1 MNKPFSPSADR
12 NKEPILGALR
22 HELADNQQVLEIGSG
37 TGQHAC
43 FFAAALPSIRWQP
56 TELKQNIPAIQ
67 RWISEQPINNVL
79 PPKELDVDV
88 HPWPIHSA
96 DVCYTCNTFHI
107 VSAQSVKN
115 IYRGCKALLG
125 SGGKLCVYGP
135 FSIDGQHNSAG
146 NESFDQQLRASNP
159 DSGIRDLSQLD
170 EIAQQSGFSAYRC
183 TKMPANNLFVVWEIQ
198 D

>member
-22 HELADNQQVLEIGSG
+22 HEVSDNQQVLEIGSG

-43 FFAAALPSIRWQP
+43 FFAESLPGILWQP
-56 TELKQNIPAIQ
+56 TELKQNIPGIEF
-67 RWISEQPINNVL
+67 WINETPIKNVL

-88 HPWPIHSA
+88 HPWPDIGA

-107 VSAQSVKN
+107 VSMQSVKH
-115 IYRGCKALLG
+115 IYQGCKALLG
-125 SGGKLCVYGP
+125 NSGKLCVYGP
-135 FSIDGQHNSAG
+135 FSINGQHNSSG
-146 NESFDQQLRASNP
+146 NAAFDQQLRASNP

-170 EIAQQSGFSAYRC
+170 KLAQQSGFSTYRS

-198 D
+198 G